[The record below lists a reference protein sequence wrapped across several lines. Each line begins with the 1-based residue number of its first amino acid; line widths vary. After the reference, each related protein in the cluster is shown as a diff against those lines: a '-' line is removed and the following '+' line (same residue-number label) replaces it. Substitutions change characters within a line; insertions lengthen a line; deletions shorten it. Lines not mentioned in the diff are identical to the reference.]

1 MQKTFSWS
9 GRWPLAAPRNHRHP
23 NHRYRHYHHPSR
35 GENLGLAG
43 GVAVEVAGGAPV
55 PGEVGSGSAACIFNL
70 HSGAEQTFCTL
81 LKRSSGAAQQW
92 KMELK
97 GQQLKLK
104 IIPAIARRTDGFA
117 LRYIIPYP

>member
-1 MQKTFSWS
+1 MVGGPWQ
-9 GRWPLAAPRNHRHP
+9 PLVIIAILIIVIAIIIIHRG
-23 NHRYRHYHHPSR
+23 